1 MQDEQT
7 ITHLFEIINKRDL
20 ESFNDLLTEGAEF
33 YFPKTQPLLGRDQ
46 IKRFFKILFGQY
58 PKLEFEVQRVIIQG
72 QNGAVHWTNRG
83 VHKSGALYKNEGV
96 TILELEDCKISFMS
110 DFFKDTSF

>member
-7 ITHLFEIINKRDL
+7 ITHLFEIINERDL
-20 ESFNDLLTEGAEF
+20 ERFDDVLGEGAEF

-46 IKRFFKILFGQY
+46 IKRFFKILFRQY

-72 QNGAVHWTNRG
+72 QKGAVHWTNHG

-96 TILELEDCKISFMS
+96 TILELQGGKISFMS